1 MYKILSLTH
10 CKKIFH
16 SFLSLLPQLLLFEL
30 AFIVL
35 SLFFFIPGVKKLMV
49 MMLEIAGDTSLYN
62 YHMLQILCSLPGI
75 AAIVLIL
82 CLSVFL
88 AYFEFSFIFI
98 ALYQSYAGS
107 SFSLKDTLKTS
118 VYSVF
123 SLNFRDIPGFFLY
136 GILLLPFQDL
146 YLVPSVMPHLQIPNF
161 ITDELSKRWY
171 GDFVL
176 DLAYALLFT
185 LFLLPLFLLP
195 AMILKGKS
203 FREGCKESI
212 FTWKKAGLKG
222 ILLLGILIALC
233 QLLFGRSGILPGDF
247 SSVIEENLL
256 KTLCLLFFS
265 GKAQETAF
273 TGVLIWILRCILSL
287 GFSTFLA
294 GILLPVPEEAAP
306 VLVPSAGLS
315 FQAFAKI
322 KTFLSSGIRKI
333 QTYFHP
339 LFREI
344 PLLKKF
350 WIPMVLLILAVSLS
364 AMYQYAQEPPAV
376 HKPLTIGHRGSDL
389 GVENTL
395 EAVKGAIDSGADF
408 AEVDIQLT
416 KDQVP
421 VAAHDDNLSRM
432 AGRFKNINSLTL
444 EELQSISLSQYGMEG
459 HVPTLEELLRL
470 SKGKIRL
477 LIELKAVSGKERE
490 ILVDQILALIEKYD
504 FEKDCILMSLDFD
517 LIHLVRQKNPSLK
530 TGCCMFGNLGETTVP
545 PGLAPG
551 ICLDRRYGRKYEK
564 VSGYGGKRPDL
575 RQTLSG
581 QRSAGRLFLP
591 GHSHWRRLLFLLKRF
606 LIKRRA
612 APRKCAPEISSFF
625 LSWGSFL

>member
-1 MYKILSLTH
+1 
-10 CKKIFH
+10 
-16 SFLSLLPQLLLFEL
+16 
-30 AFIVL
+30 
-35 SLFFFIPGVKKLMV
+35 
-49 MMLEIAGDTSLYN
+49 MLEIAGDTSLYN

-161 ITDELSKRWY
+161 ITGELSKRWY

-517 LIHLVRQKNPSLK
+517 LIHLVRQKNPTLK
-530 TGCCMFGNLGETTVP
+530 TGCCMFGNLGETTVEN
-545 PGLAPG
+545 LLS
-551 ICLDRRYGRKYEK
+551 LDCDFVVIEENMVSNSFISACRQAWLPVYVWTVDLEENMRKYLDMG
-564 VSGYGGKRPDL
+564 VNG
-575 RQTLSG
+575 
-581 QRSAGRLFLP
+581 
-591 GHSHWRRLLFLLKRF
+591 
-606 LIKRRA
+606 LISDK
-612 APRKCAPEISSFF
+612 PYLVKDVLEDYPIQGIPTGEDYYFS
-625 LSWGSFL
+625 